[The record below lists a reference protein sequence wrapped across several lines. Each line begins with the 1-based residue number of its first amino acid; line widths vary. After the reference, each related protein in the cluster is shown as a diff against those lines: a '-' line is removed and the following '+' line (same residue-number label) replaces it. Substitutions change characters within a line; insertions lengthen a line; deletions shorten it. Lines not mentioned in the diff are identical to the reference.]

1 MYHRLMFS
9 AGVAAVRP
17 VACAAVLAALG
28 ACATL
33 TESTQQ
39 QVLVQTVLDHREVAG
54 AGCVLSNDVG
64 KWFIA
69 TPGRVTIRKS
79 LKPLHVD
86 CQLGGQAVSGESV
99 QSKQNASLWGNI
111 VLTFGTGLIVD
122 RNTGAGFDYPSTITV
137 ILHPAH
143 QGEQRLPAP
152 GGVTVY

>member
-9 AGVAAVRP
+9 AGVAALRP

-64 KWFIA
+64 KWFVA

-86 CQLGGQAVSGESV
+86 CQLGAQAVSGESV
-99 QSKQNASLWGNI
+99 PSKQNAALWGN
-111 VLTFGTGLIVD
+111 VLTLGAGQIVD
-122 RNTGAGFDYPSTITV
+122 RNTGAGFDYPATITV
-137 ILHPAH
+137 ILRPLG

>member
-1 MYHRLMFS
+1 MFS
-9 AGVAAVRP
+9 AGVAALRP

-64 KWFIA
+64 KWFVA

-86 CQLGGQAVSGESV
+86 CQLGAQAVSGESV
-99 QSKQNASLWGNI
+99 PSKQNAALWGN
-111 VLTFGTGLIVD
+111 VLTLGAGQIVD
-122 RNTGAGFDYPSTITV
+122 RNTGAGFDYPATITV
-137 ILHPAH
+137 ILRPLG

>member
-9 AGVAAVRP
+9 AGVAALRP

-64 KWFIA
+64 KWFVA

-86 CQLGGQAVSGESV
+86 CQLGAQAVSGESV
-99 QSKQNASLWGNI
+99 PSKQNAALWGN
-111 VLTFGTGLIVD
+111 VLTLGAGQIVD
-122 RNTGAGFDYPSTITV
+122 RNTGAGFDYPATITV
-137 ILHPAH
+137 ILRPLGP
-143 QGEQRLPAP
+143 GEQRLPAP

>member
-1 MYHRLMFS
+1 MLSRLKFP
-9 AGVAAVRP
+9 AGAAVLRP

-28 ACATL
+28 ACATM

-64 KWFIA
+64 KWFVT

-79 LKPLHVD
+79 SKPLQVD
-86 CQLGGQAVSGESV
+86 CRLDAQAVSGESV
-99 QSKQNASLWGNI
+99 LPKQNASLWGN
-111 VLTFGTGLIVD
+111 VLTLGAGQIVD
-122 RNTGAGFDYPSTITV
+122 RNTGAGFDYPATITV
-137 ILHPAH
+137 ILRPIG